1 MTVECFL
8 GIGTEQLYRV
18 LENRDIWSTDT
29 VVIHVGTNDI
39 KRNLNLDCVMGEVY

>member
-1 MTVECFL
+1 MTVECYL
-8 GIGTEQLYRV
+8 GFGTEQLYRV